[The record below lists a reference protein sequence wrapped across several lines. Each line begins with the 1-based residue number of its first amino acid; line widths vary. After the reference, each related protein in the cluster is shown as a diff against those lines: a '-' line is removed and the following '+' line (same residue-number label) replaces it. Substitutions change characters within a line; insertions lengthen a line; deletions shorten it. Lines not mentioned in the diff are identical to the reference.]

1 MLELMRQ
8 CKARATFQTEK
19 KSGKIIKRE
28 ALIPSSLNPKNV
40 VPMIRV

>member
-8 CKARATFQTEK
+8 SKARATFQTEK

-28 ALIPSSLNPKNV
+28 ALIPSFIEP
-40 VPMIRV
+40 